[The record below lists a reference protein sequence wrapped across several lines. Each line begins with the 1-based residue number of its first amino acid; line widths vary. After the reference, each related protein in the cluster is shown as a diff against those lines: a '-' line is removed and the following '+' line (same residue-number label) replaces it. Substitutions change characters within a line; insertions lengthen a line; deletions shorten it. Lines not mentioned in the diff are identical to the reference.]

1 MESATRFAEFARR
14 LPWAT
19 SSAGIAS
26 LGLCALVL
34 MAAADAR
41 APKSGGFATY
51 PLISMEAPAFLDG
64 GQVPGNGVRLIEIA
78 MRASFKLPEV
88 EQRASSVRAFVDAQV
103 APIPETSAALFLG
116 FGLVLASVFGT
127 WWGQD

>member
-1 MESATRFAEFARR
+1 METATRFAEFARR
-14 LPWAT
+14 LPRAT
-19 SSAGIAS
+19 LSAGIAS

-34 MAAADAR
+34 MAAIDAR

-51 PLISMEAPAFLDG
+51 PLISMEALAFLDG
-64 GQVPGNGVRLIEIA
+64 GQVPGNGVRLSEIA
-78 MRASFKLPEV
+78 MPASVKLPEV
-88 EQRASSVRAFVDAQV
+88 EKHASGVRAFVDAQI

-116 FGLVLASVFGT
+116 FGLVLASAFGT